1 MFICFLFFIILFIRV
16 CLRTLEFVAII
27 LEEKAKLT
35 KDQTDD
41 QLVLF
46 FRDFFKVILYII
58 GFLLI
63 LHYVFNENI
72 GNLVTS
78 LSLVGAAV
86 ALSMRESLENII
98 ASFIIFFDKPFT
110 VGDIVKVNSF
120 TGTIE
125 KIGLRSTRIRT
136 LEKTFISVPNK
147 QMVDSIVDN
156 ISLRTERKI
165 EMDLQLS
172 VQTSAD
178 ALAAFSG
185 HMKKII
191 STAPF
196 VMNGSVFLSDAGK
209 QFHNIHIECLVS
221 LDVNINSFQ
230 ELREHLNIEAV
241 QYATTHQII
250 FAKKAIEIQDQVLLL
265 FAENKKILD
274 VQLQNGNAIK
284 LDVLTI
290 QSKIDNE
297 INKKIDLETNLKKL
311 LNLLHYATGLTS
323 IKEGTL
329 KLALKNYNLEEAIQ
343 LAILNNP
350 SLAIAKDKVNVSKSD
365 VSITKLNERPF
376 VGMKASVGGRN
387 GYLPKINDPRFNYN
401 AGIGFSVPL
410 FNGGKIKQ
418 QIKIQEQ
425 GVALNETMVTSILHD
440 FEKDIQA
447 ALIDINSSESRINN
461 AASQIEQAGL
471 AQKLSVSKLK
481 NGTATPIE
489 ITTANTDYQKALLN
503 QLQYQYQLCNAQ
515 LELARLIGLELID

>member
-1 MFICFLFFIILFIRV
+1 MKKRIAILALVIFHYQLTNAQNLV
-16 CLRTLEFVAII
+16 NDELKNLLHQSLNYFPKVKEVQQSVQLAEDK
-27 LEEKAKLT
+27 LKLT
-35 KDQTDD
+35 ELNKYPDVTVDASYAYVKPKIEVAFGDNMFQFAPVHNVSGALNGTYT
-41 QLVLF
+41 LF
-46 FRDFFKVILYII
+46 DFGRLKA
-58 GFLLI
+58 
-63 LHYVFNENI
+63 N
-72 GNLVTS
+72 
-78 LSLVGAAV
+78 
-86 ALSMRESLENII
+86 
-98 ASFIIFFDKPFT
+98 
-110 VGDIVKVNSF
+110 
-120 TGTIE
+120 IE
-125 KIGLRSTRIRT
+125 KSKYELQSANHVAAQ
-136 LEKTFISVPNK
+136 LKA
-147 QMVDSIVDN
+147 
-156 ISLRTERKI
+156 SLFTQVS
-165 EMDLQLS
+165 QLY
-172 VQTSAD
+172 
-178 ALAAFSG
+178 F
-185 HMKKII
+185 
-191 STAPF
+191 
-196 VMNGSVFLSDAGK
+196 
-209 QFHNIHIECLVS
+209 
-221 LDVNINSFQ
+221 
-230 ELREHLNIEAV
+230 
-241 QYATTHQII
+241 QII
-250 FAKKAIEIQDQVLLL
+250 FAKKAIEIQDQVLSL

-311 LNLLHYATGLTS
+311 LNLLHYATGATS

-329 KLALKNYNLEEAIQ
+329 KLALKNYNLEDAIQ

-365 VSITKLNERPF
+365 VSIMKLNERPF
-376 VGMKASVGGRN
+376 VGMKASVGTRN

-515 LELARLIGLELID
+515 LELARLIGLDLVD